1 MVHSMVVYRSYNAK
15 SGTKKFQRMIELFDE
30 DGVKDMLLE
39 RCNESPGALTPL
51 AYWMARNN
59 GGYKKSDF
67 IEILAKY
74 SSGEELEMINGEG
87 DLPLHVVRN
96 LVPSTIEKDHS

>member
-15 SGTKKFQRMIELFDE
+15 NGTKKLQRMIDLFDKN
-30 DGVKDMLLE
+30 GVKEMLLE

-87 DLPLHVVRN
+87 DLPLHVVRI
-96 LVPSTIEKDHS
+96 SISQTRKEYD